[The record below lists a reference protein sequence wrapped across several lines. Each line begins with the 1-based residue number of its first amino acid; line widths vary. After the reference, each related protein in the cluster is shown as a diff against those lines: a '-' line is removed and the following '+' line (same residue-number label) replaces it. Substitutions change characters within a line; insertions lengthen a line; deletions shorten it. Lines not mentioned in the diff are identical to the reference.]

1 MVYRSSQCLPS
12 VDCFVRFDTWVLWIQ
27 WLLHSKHFHDMGLI
41 FTSAFAHQN
50 DHKLAVLMLPNSTK
64 LYFTYDHRVLAMAM
78 SAVQSVACARLDVV
92 WLLTLHAMAV
102 QGLLGRKKRSYE
114 DLVNECNKA
123 GMADSLELLC
133 RAMVASEM
141 VQQQGSQKL
150 LAELKAAMASKH
162 E

>member
-1 MVYRSSQCLPS
+1 MYL
-12 VDCFVRFDTWVLWIQ
+12 
-27 WLLHSKHFHDMGLI
+27 
-41 FTSAFAHQN
+41 
-50 DHKLAVLMLPNSTK
+50 
-64 LYFTYDHRVLAMAM
+64 
-78 SAVQSVACARLDVV
+78 V

-150 LAELKAAMASKH
+150 LAELKTAMPGKH
-162 E
+162 RQGSPPVHSSAGLIMLCMVQ

>member
-1 MVYRSSQCLPS
+1 
-12 VDCFVRFDTWVLWIQ
+12 
-27 WLLHSKHFHDMGLI
+27 
-41 FTSAFAHQN
+41 
-50 DHKLAVLMLPNSTK
+50 
-64 LYFTYDHRVLAMAM
+64 M
-78 SAVQSVACARLDVV
+78 SAVQSVACARLFDVV

-141 VQQQGSQKL
+141 VQQQGSQQL
-150 LAELKAAMASKH
+150 LAELKTAMPVKH
-162 E
+162 RQVSWPVHVLNDVSECCA